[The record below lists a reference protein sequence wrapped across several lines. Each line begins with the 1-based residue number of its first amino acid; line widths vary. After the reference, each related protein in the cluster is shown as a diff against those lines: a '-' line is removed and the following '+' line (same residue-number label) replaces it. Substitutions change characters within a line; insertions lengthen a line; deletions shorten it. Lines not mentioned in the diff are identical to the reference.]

1 MSGFPTAATASDQA
15 VRPERNGVRVEQPPP
30 PPVPLSSS
38 ASTTSPAAQSTL
50 PGRIAASIREVEPEW
65 FVAGWIP
72 RSCLSFV
79 IGRPGIGKSS
89 YLASLMSRAQRTV
102 LLPGYEESID
112 TKVLRR
118 LRAHGVNLDNLL
130 ILDDKAYTLDLH
142 SEEIAKTAHL
152 WKADLVVFDPI
163 DSYLSDDASEN
174 DGQKVRPIL
183 EKASKIAQ
191 KTGAAVVGSR
201 HPGKGPDNLMV
212 GSRQWEAVPRHII
225 ELLPDGGSP
234 ERRMMRLH
242 KPRGCK
248 EPPPTYYDL
257 AEGPAGQWVFTLGE
271 AIDPAVIELAKAMP
285 DAMDRSVH
293 DLACE
298 LAKRLLADCDME
310 AKEIYKHAEA
320 ERIPERSMRWAK
332 KTLKINHR
340 REGSGP
346 GSKVFWCK
354 IP

>member
-1 MSGFPTAATASDQA
+1 
-15 VRPERNGVRVEQPPP
+15 
-30 PPVPLSSS
+30 
-38 ASTTSPAAQSTL
+38 
-50 PGRIAASIREVEPEW
+50 
-65 FVAGWIP
+65 
-72 RSCLSFV
+72 
-79 IGRPGIGKSS
+79 
-89 YLASLMSRAQRTV
+89 
-102 LLPGYEESID
+102 LPGYEESID

-118 LRAHGVNLDNLL
+118 LRAHGVNLDNLR

-142 SEEIAKTAHL
+142 SEEITRIAFI

-183 EKASKIAQ
+183 EKASKMAQ

-248 EPPPTYYDL
+248 DPSPTYYDL
-257 AEGPAGQWVFTLGE
+257 VEGPTGQWVFTLGE
-271 AIDPAVIELAKAMP
+271 AIKPEVIELAKAMP
-285 DAMDRSVH
+285 DAMERSIH
-293 DLACE
+293 TLACE
-298 LAKRLLADCDME
+298 LLERLLANGEMASKDIF
-310 AKEIYKHAEA
+310 AHAEKERIA
-320 ERIPERSMRWAK
+320 ERTMRWAK
-332 KTLKINHR
+332 KTLGISHR
-340 REGSGP
+340 REGNGP
-346 GSKVFWCK
+346 AHQVFWHK
-354 IP
+354 P